1 MKSCPVCQRTYENI
15 MFFCVYDGQP
25 LTDPPLERDNLLEKI
40 IDNKY
45 SIDYKIAEGGTGTVY
60 RATHLQLQS
69 PIAIKIMHRAL
80 ANDGVAIERFR
91 REAYAA
97 MKVRHPNAVAVL
109 DFGITSDRLI
119 YVVMELLVGQSLY
132 EKLRSRHHFPVE
144 EANHLMQQICA
155 AVAVA
160 HHRGIVHRDL
170 KPENIYLHQED
181 GQETAKVLDFGIA
194 KVYDLSFTDE
204 NMGELTG
211 GDAVVGTP
219 FYISPEQCSGQPV
232 DARSDVYSLG
242 IMLYQLL
249 TGEIP
254 FDGPSPIIVLLKQLN
269 DQARPIHELRP
280 EIPKIINAV
289 VMHALEKDPRSRPAS
304 ATSFAQELDAA
315 TRAISEQE
323 FKDIFLQ
330 ATDKDL
336 DAAVLLATNNNNQN
350 LNNYDVNSLRSNI
363 DTNTILR
370 TQTAPHNIVE
380 ENIETNIEA
389 NVEPIKAEISSPS
402 PKVQQ
407 QSGQLTI
414 KSGYLNNRRVQGH
427 LSWFDLASI
436 IHILIGLQETGLLT
450 LHNTDA
456 PPETEQ
462 DLSNIRAFA
471 SLYFADGNITHVRL
485 GVRHGTEAFYQLFQM
500 PLEGCFLF
508 RQCLLPI
515 ELENIEPIIETG
527 DKLLKEALG
536 LKTLLSRFVLKFP
549 NLLTNFKRRSD
560 QISWR
565 DEETLPLAQHIW
577 DMLEQPAITINELLA
592 RSRCCNAKTYQVLA
606 TLLATRQISSGKTA
620 SLNDIRITDAM
631 PQLNE

>member
-1 MKSCPVCQRTYENI
+1 MKSCPVCERTYENI

-25 LTDPPLERDNLLEKI
+25 LTDPPIEGDSLLEKI

-97 MKVRHPNAVAVL
+97 MRVRHPNAVAVL

-132 EKLRSRHHFPVE
+132 EKLRTRHHFSVE

-160 HHRGIVHRDL
+160 HNRGIVHRDL

-181 GQETAKVLDFGIA
+181 DQEIAKVLDFGIA

-204 NMGELTG
+204 SVGEITG

-269 DQARPIHELRP
+269 EQAIAIHQIRP

-304 ATSFAQELDAA
+304 ATNFAQELDAA

-330 ATDKDL
+330 AT
-336 DAAVLLATNNNNQN
+336 
-350 LNNYDVNSLRSNI
+350 
-363 DTNTILR
+363 
-370 TQTAPHNIVE
+370 
-380 ENIETNIEA
+380 
-389 NVEPIKAEISSPS
+389 
-402 PKVQQ
+402 
-407 QSGQLTI
+407 
-414 KSGYLNNRRVQGH
+414 
-427 LSWFDLASI
+427 
-436 IHILIGLQETGLLT
+436 
-450 LHNTDA
+450 
-456 PPETEQ
+456 
-462 DLSNIRAFA
+462 
-471 SLYFADGNITHVRL
+471 
-485 GVRHGTEAFYQLFQM
+485 
-500 PLEGCFLF
+500 
-508 RQCLLPI
+508 
-515 ELENIEPIIETG
+515 
-527 DKLLKEALG
+527 
-536 LKTLLSRFVLKFP
+536 
-549 NLLTNFKRRSD
+549 
-560 QISWR
+560 
-565 DEETLPLAQHIW
+565 
-577 DMLEQPAITINELLA
+577 
-592 RSRCCNAKTYQVLA
+592 
-606 TLLATRQISSGKTA
+606 
-620 SLNDIRITDAM
+620 
-631 PQLNE
+631 